1 MRASYKMIA
10 ACVAGLAAHPL
21 AAQQSIAS
29 RVAAIRDGTVRMT
42 FESRAGACG
51 DGRDMVAYRKAM
63 FARDFEG
70 WGTWGNTRCVA
81 GPLRVALTMTGG
93 QPSRVATRIGG
104 EWPAAEGRVSDLGVV
119 PAAEASAWFFSILPA
134 LETGS
139 ERSRM
144 ILPAVLADAPDVIP
158 PLLSLARNEART
170 QTTRR
175 QAILWLG
182 LLGDAK
188 VVPVLVSY
196 ARQAGE
202 SEKRSLASAAL
213 SALSNLEDGAGIPA
227 LLEMSREPNVTTRR
241 ESAFWLGQSGDPRGS
256 ARLHQMIEDE
266 REDPKVRSH
275 AIFSLS
281 HGRPEA
287 GDFRYLRDVYPR
299 LGSDALKEAVFQG
312 MQEDDADGSRWLIA
326 RARDTGESIRLRKS
340 ALFWAGQRAETRT
353 ADLLSVFRESNDQPI
368 REHALFV
375 LSQRQDQAA
384 TDALIGIA
392 RGDGDTRMRGKALFW
407 LAQKH
412 DPQVTKLITDLVTS
426 P

>member
-1 MRASYKMIA
+1 MRAA
-10 ACVAGLAAHPL
+10 TLLAAAALL
-21 AAQQSIAS
+21 AAQSSMAQQSIAS
-29 RVAAIRDGTVRMT
+29 RVAATRDGTVRMT

-63 FARDFEG
+63 FARNFEG
-70 WGTWGNTRCVA
+70 WGTWGSTRCVA
-81 GPLRVALTMTGG
+81 GPVRVALTMADGRPTL
-93 QPSRVATRIGG
+93 VATQVGG
-104 EWPAAEGRVSDLGVV
+104 EWPAADGLVTDLGSVS
-119 PAAEASAWFFSILPA
+119 AAEASAYFFSIVPR
-134 LETGS
+134 LESGS
-139 ERSRM
+139 YRSRVL
-144 ILPAVLADAPDVIP
+144 LPAVLANEPQIVP
-158 PLLSLARNEART
+158 PLLALARDQART
-170 QTTRR
+170 RDTRR

-188 VVPVLVSY
+188 VVPVLV
-196 ARQAGE
+196 AFAQETGE
-202 SEKRSLASAAL
+202 PEKKSLASAAL

-227 LLEMSREPNVTTRR
+227 LLELSRDPNATTRR
-241 ESAFWLGQSGDPRGS
+241 ESAFWLGQSGDQRAT

-266 REDPKVRSH
+266 REEPKVRSH

-287 GDFRYLRDVYPR
+287 ADFRYLRDVYPK
-299 LGSDALKEAVFQG
+299 LGIDALKEAVFQG
-312 MQEDDADGSRWLIA
+312 MQEDDTEGSRWLIA
-326 RARDTGESIRLRKS
+326 RARDSGESIRLRKS

-353 ADLLSVFRESNDQPI
+353 ADLVTVFRESTDQPI

-384 TDALIGIA
+384 MDALIGIA

-412 DPQVTKLITDLVTS
+412 DPQVTRLITDLVTA